1 MDEFTLTP
9 PEPVAAVPV
18 ERAAGLIALGDDTR
32 ADIARRAGEFATRL
46 EALDVKSPEFTT
58 LLDEIL
64 AVGEADMRAAA
75 TVAGTMLDRS
85 TKALESARGS
95 AGSPQQQ
102 VTTSLV
108 ELRRTVA
115 ELDPAKLPITGRK
128 LLGIFPAAASAKR
141 ALDRYRAAN
150 EPVNALVR
158 ELRTRQDVLRRDN
171 AALKGERERL
181 WATLGRLAEAAA
193 FAEAV
198 DGAIDRQAGVFDLT
212 DPSHA
217 NALRADILYPI
228 RQRHQDV
235 LTQLAVSAQGY
246 LALDLVRRTNDELIR
261 GVERAVSTTVSAL
274 RVALLVSAA
283 LANQRDV
290 LDEVAALQSTT
301 DGLLRANAALLESQ
315 SAEIRKASSDPAV
328 AVDTLRDSFDRIYS
342 ALDAIDGF
350 KAEAVLHM
358 ASTVESLSGE
368 LRRAEDRLR
377 RSHEGEL

>member
-1 MDEFTLTP
+1 MDDFTLTP
-9 PEPVAAVPV
+9 PEPVAAFPA
-18 ERAAGLIALGDDTR
+18 ERAAGFVTLGGDTR
-32 ADIARRAGEFATRL
+32 AEISQRADEFAARL
-46 EALDVKSPEFTT
+46 EALDVKSPEFTA

-64 AVGEADMRAAA
+64 AIGEADMRTAA

-85 TKALESARGS
+85 ATALDAAR
-95 AGSPQQQ
+95 SPQQE
-102 VTTSLV
+102 VTTSLT

-158 ELRTRQDVLRRDN
+158 ELRMRQDVLRRDN
-171 AALKGERERL
+171 AAIKGERERL
-181 WATLGRLAEAAA
+181 WATLGKLAEAAA

-198 DGAIDRQAGVFDLT
+198 DAAIDRQAGVFDLT

-217 NALRADILYPI
+217 NALRADLLYPI

-261 GVERAVSTTVSAL
+261 GVERAATTTVSAL
-274 RVALLVSAA
+274 RVAMLVSAA

-290 LDEVAALQSTT
+290 LDEINALQATT
-301 DGLLRANAALLESQ
+301 NGLLRANAELLQSQ
-315 SAEIRKASSDPAV
+315 SEEIRKASSDPAI
-328 AVDTLRDSFDRIYS
+328 AVDTVRESFDRIY
-342 ALDAIDGF
+342 AAFDAIDGF
-350 KAEAVLHM
+350 KAEAVSRM

>member
-9 PEPVAAVPV
+9 PEPVAAVPA
-18 ERAAGLIALGDDTR
+18 ERAAGLIVLGDDTR
-32 ADIARRAGEFATRL
+32 AQISQRADEFAARL
-46 EALDVKSPEFTT
+46 EALDVKSPEFTA

-64 AVGEADMRAAA
+64 AVGEADMRTAA

-85 TKALESARGS
+85 AKALDAAR
-95 AGSPQQQ
+95 SPHQE
-102 VTTSLV
+102 VTASLT
-108 ELRRTVA
+108 ELRATVA
-115 ELDPAKLPITGRK
+115 GLDPAKLPVTGRK
-128 LLGIFPAAASAKR
+128 LLGIFPVAASAKR

-158 ELRTRQDVLRRDN
+158 ELRVRQDVLRRDN
-171 AALKGERERL
+171 AAIKGERERL
-181 WATLGRLAEAAA
+181 WATLGKLAEAAA

-212 DPSHA
+212 DPAHA
-217 NALRADILYPI
+217 NALRADLLYPI

-261 GVERAVSTTVSAL
+261 GVERAATTTVSAL
-274 RVALLVSAA
+274 RVAMLVSAA

-290 LDEVAALQSTT
+290 LDEVSALQATT
-301 DGLLRANAALLESQ
+301 NGLLRANAELLRSQ
-315 SAEIRKASSDPAV
+315 SEEIRKASSDPAV
-328 AVDTLRDSFDRIYS
+328 AADTLRESFDRIY
-342 ALDAIDGF
+342 AAFDAIDGF
-350 KAEAVLHM
+350 KAEAVSHM
-358 ASTVESLSGE
+358 ASTVDSLSGE

>member
-18 ERAAGLIALGDDTR
+18 ERAAGLITLGDDTR
-32 ADIARRAGEFATRL
+32 AGISQRAEEFASRL
-46 EALDVKSPEFTT
+46 EALDVKSPEFTA

-64 AVGEADMRAAA
+64 AVGEADMRTAA

-85 TKALESARGS
+85 TKALDAAR
-95 AGSPQQQ
+95 SPQQE
-102 VTTSLV
+102 VTISLT

-158 ELRTRQDVLRRDN
+158 ELRVRQDVLRRDN
-171 AALKGERERL
+171 AAIKGERERL
-181 WATLGRLAEAAA
+181 WATLGKLAEAAA

-212 DPSHA
+212 DPAHA
-217 NALRADILYPI
+217 NALRADLLYPI

-261 GVERAVSTTVSAL
+261 GVERAATTTVSAL
-274 RVALLVSAA
+274 RVAMLVSAA

-290 LDEVAALQSTT
+290 LDEVNALQATT
-301 DGLLRANAALLESQ
+301 NGLLRANAELLQSQ
-315 SAEIRKASSDPAV
+315 SEEIRKASSDPAI
-328 AVDTLRDSFDRIYS
+328 AVDTLRESFDRIYS
-342 ALDAIDGF
+342 AFDAIDGF
-350 KAEAVLHM
+350 KAEAVSRM

>member
-32 ADIARRAGEFATRL
+32 AEISRRADDFAARL
-46 EALDVKSPEFTT
+46 EALDVKSPEFTS
-58 LLDEIL
+58 LLDELL

-75 TVAGTMLDRS
+75 TVAGTLLDRS
-85 TKALESARGS
+85 TKALDSARG
-95 AGSPQQQ
+95 AVVAPQQQ
-102 VTTSLV
+102 VTTSLS

-128 LLGIFPAAASAKR
+128 LLGIFPAAQSARR
-141 ALDRYRAAN
+141 ALDRYRAAG

-158 ELRTRQDVLRRDN
+158 ELKVRQDVLRRDN
-171 AALKGERERL
+171 AAIKGERERL
-181 WATLGRLAEAAA
+181 WVTLGKLAEAAA

-212 DPSHA
+212 DPAHA

-261 GVERAVSTTVSAL
+261 GVERAVTTTVSAL

-290 LDEVAALQSTT
+290 LDEVDALQATT
-301 DGLLRANAALLESQ
+301 NGLLRANAQLLQSQ
-315 SAEIRKASSDPAV
+315 SEEIRKASRDPAV
-328 AVDTLRDSFDRIYS
+328 AVDTLRESFDRIYS

-350 KAEAVLHM
+350 SADALSHM

>member
-18 ERAAGLIALGDDTR
+18 ERAAGLITLGDDTR
-32 ADIARRAGEFATRL
+32 AGISQRAGEFASRL
-46 EALDVKSPEFTT
+46 EALDVKSPDFTA

-64 AVGEADMRAAA
+64 AVGEADMRTAA

-85 TKALESARGS
+85 TKALDAAR
-95 AGSPQQQ
+95 SPQQE
-102 VTTSLV
+102 VTTSLT

-158 ELRTRQDVLRRDN
+158 ELRVRQDVLRRDN
-171 AALKGERERL
+171 AAIKGERERL
-181 WATLGRLAEAAA
+181 WATLGKLAEAAA

-212 DPSHA
+212 DPAHA
-217 NALRADILYPI
+217 NALRADLLYPI

-261 GVERAVSTTVSAL
+261 GVERAATTTVSAL
-274 RVALLVSAA
+274 RVAMLVSAA

-290 LDEVAALQSTT
+290 LDEVNALQATT
-301 DGLLRANAALLESQ
+301 NGLLRANAELLQSQ
-315 SAEIRKASSDPAV
+315 SEEIRKASSDPAI
-328 AVDTLRDSFDRIYS
+328 AVDTLRGSFDRIYS
-342 ALDAIDGF
+342 AFDAIDGF
-350 KAEAVLHM
+350 KAEAVSRM

>member
-46 EALDVKSPEFTT
+46 EALDVKAPEFTT

-95 AGSPQQQ
+95 VGSPQQQ

-128 LLGIFPAAASAKR
+128 LLGIFPAAATAKR

-350 KAEAVLHM
+350 KAEAVMHM

>member
-32 ADIARRAGEFATRL
+32 AEISQRADEFAARL
-46 EALDVKSPEFTT
+46 EALDVKSPEFTA

-64 AVGEADMRAAA
+64 AVGEADMRTAA

-85 TKALESARGS
+85 TKALDAAR
-95 AGSPQQQ
+95 SPQQE
-102 VTTSLV
+102 VTMSLT

-158 ELRTRQDVLRRDN
+158 ELRVRQDVLRRDN
-171 AALKGERERL
+171 AAIKGERERL
-181 WATLGRLAEAAA
+181 WATLGKLAEAAA

-212 DPSHA
+212 DPAHA
-217 NALRADILYPI
+217 NALRADLLYPI

-261 GVERAVSTTVSAL
+261 GVERAATTTVSAL
-274 RVALLVSAA
+274 RVAMLVSAA

-290 LDEVAALQSTT
+290 LDEVNALQATT
-301 DGLLRANAALLESQ
+301 NGLLRANAELLQSQ
-315 SAEIRKASSDPAV
+315 SEEIRKASSDPAI
-328 AVDTLRDSFDRIYS
+328 AVDTLRESFDRIYS
-342 ALDAIDGF
+342 AFDAIDGF
-350 KAEAVLHM
+350 KAEAVSRM